1 MRNRRRKVQWRMA
14 RELHARHGIGPER
27 KEASSSLSKKL
38 LGKGSNKSNR
48 NPHHKHVE
56 SSVCT
61 QILLHLLDINT
72 DSAPK
77 TARTKRA
84 VEKKAP
90 QLVENAKTCLILR
103 GEKCSQ
109 VVQLALADL
118 NSLKRPLSIKFTK
131 KNGIHPF
138 EDPSSLEFFSEKN
151 DASLLIYGLT
161 SKKRPHALTFARTYQ
176 YKILDMLELYLDPET
191 FRTLSQFKNAKC
203 AIGLKPMLSF
213 SGSLFESPV
222 PNAYTLAKSLFTDL
236 FRGSDVTE
244 IDVEGL
250 QYMIHISCGEEV
262 EGQPAPQI
270 HIRNYRIVTKKSG
283 QKLPR
288 VEVEEIG
295 PRMDFR
301 VGRIQAADEQIMRE
315 ALKKPKQLEPRTKKN
330 IGMDS
335 MGDKIGK
342 IHVGKQDLSTLQT
355 RKMKGLKRTRE
366 DRDEDTGDL
375 EMEDMMVDED
385 DKLDVKRPR

>member
-1 MRNRRRKVQWRMA
+1 MLKA
-14 RELHARHGIGPER
+14 A
-27 KEASSSLSKKL
+27 
-38 LGKGSNKSNR
+38 
-48 NPHHKHVE
+48 
-56 SSVCT
+56 
-61 QILLHLLDINT
+61 
-72 DSAPK
+72 APK
-77 TARTKRA
+77 TARTKRE
-84 VEKKAP
+84 VDKKAP
-90 QLVENAKTCLILR
+90 QLVENPKTTLILR

-109 VVQLALADL
+109 VVQLALVDL

-131 KNGIHPF
+131 KNAIHPF

-203 AIGLKPMLSF
+203 AVGLKPMLSF
-213 SGSLFESPV
+213 SGSLFDSPV

-236 FRGSDVTE
+236 FRGADVTE

-270 HIRNYRIVTKKSG
+270 HLRNYRIVTKKSG

-315 ALKKPKQLEPRTKKN
+315 ALKKPKQLEPKTKKN

-335 MGDKIGK
+335 LGDKIGK
-342 IHVGKQDLSTLQT
+342 IHVGRQDLSSLQT

-366 DRDEDTGDL
+366 DRDDDIGDI
-375 EMEDMMVDED
+375 ETEDMMVDDE